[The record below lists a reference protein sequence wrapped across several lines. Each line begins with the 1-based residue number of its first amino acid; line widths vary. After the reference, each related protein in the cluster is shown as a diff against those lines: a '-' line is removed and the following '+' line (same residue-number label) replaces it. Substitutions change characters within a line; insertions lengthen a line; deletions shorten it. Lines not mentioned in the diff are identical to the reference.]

1 MVSIDYSVSEEK
13 AFVVSDKPVTV
24 CSFARNICCCDVINS
39 ISSARQIAIL
49 AKFSRLNVVRASGSA
64 DEVRA
69 EVADIYNFLS
79 TTCNLNTEEVKCVF
93 RHFSNM

>member
-13 AFVVSDKPVTV
+13 SFVVSNKPVTV

-49 AKFSRLNVVRASGSA
+49 AKFSRLNVVRSSGSES
-64 DEVRA
+64 DVRA
-69 EVADIYNFLS
+69 EIADIYNFL
-79 TTCNLNTEEVKCVF
+79 TITCKLDKEEAKCVF
-93 RHFSNM
+93 RHFGNM